1 MPPRFSMRDF
11 LPYLGRQLNTANQ
24 VGQIVLAPQA
34 SLQDSIDYQDDV
46 PPQLRVPN
54 ARNSWDL
61 LQLIAQE
68 RQQALQAVARKVRAA
83 GGTVR
88 DVQDTW
94 AAMRKQGGLTNPGDL
109 IRGAGLPTHKMGP
122 RVPSSLVLNPVRQF
136 RPGQEMSKFRNP
148 VEPSRLPYGSL

>member
-1 MPPRFSMRDF
+1 MPPRLSAGDAMA
-11 LPYLGRQLNTANQ
+11 LLGHRLNTAFMLKDL
-24 VGQIVLAPQA
+24 VLAPQA
-34 SLQDSIDYQDDV
+34 SYQDEMDQQEMI
-46 PPQLRVPN
+46 PPQYRQPN

-68 RQQALQAVARKVRAA
+68 RQQALQDVARKVRAA

-109 IRGAGLPTHKMGP
+109 IRGAGLPTQKIGP
-122 RVPSSLVLNPVRQF
+122 RVPSSLILNPVRQF
-136 RPGQEMSKFRNP
+136 RPGYQEKPRFINS
-148 VEPSRLPYGSL
+148 VEPSPLPHM

>member
-1 MPPRFSMRDF
+1 MPPRISAGNAMA
-11 LPYLGRQLNTANQ
+11 LLGDRLNTAFMLKDL
-24 VGQIVLAPQA
+24 VLAPQA
-34 SLQDSIDYQDDV
+34 SLQDEMDYQEMI
-46 PPQLRVPN
+46 PPHLRKPN

-68 RQQALQAVARKVRAA
+68 RQQALQDVARKVRAA

-109 IRGAGLPTHKMGP
+109 IRGAGLPTQKMGA
-122 RVPSSLVLNPVRQF
+122 RVPSTLVLNPVSQVPIG
-136 RPGQEMSKFRNP
+136 RPIPRM
-148 VEPSRLPYGSL
+148 PYERVDPPFMP